1 MEKTE
6 TIHVRINADLKKAL
20 KAAAEKDNR
29 SMSSAVSQALTNYII
44 KMGVKK

>member
-6 TIHVRINADLKKAL
+6 TIHVRINAHLKKAL
-20 KAAAEKDNR
+20 KKAAEVDNR
-29 SMSSAVSQALTNYII
+29 SMSSAVSQALTDYVV